1 MVRLGQGEGG
11 EGDPGRAL
19 SDTDRFVYRL
29 YSSNSMSSTPIP
41 ASPGLAAAGPG
52 GPGPA
57 PSGPAARGR
66 PRSEAADRAILRAA
80 TELLAERGLA
90 GMSMEEV
97 AARAGVGKATIY
109 RRWRSRGALALD
121 AFMADFTAAQPLP
134 DTGRLRG
141 DLLTALRAWVKVV
154 TRTPAGRILSGL
166 IAAAQDDPELAA
178 AWRARVVE
186 PMRAQ
191 HRIMLRRAI
200 KRGEIPASTDTDVAL
215 DLMYGAAYHRLLQGH
230 RPLTDPFLR
239 RVVDTIVRGIG
250 TS

>member
-1 MVRLGQGEGG
+1 M
-11 EGDPGRAL
+11 
-19 SDTDRFVYRL
+19 DR
-29 YSSNSMSSTPIP
+29 TTIP
-41 ASPGLAAAGPG
+41 VPPGLAAAGPG
-52 GPGPA
+52 GLGPA
-57 PSGPAARGR
+57 PGGPAARGR

-134 DTGRLRG
+134 DTGSLRG
-141 DLLTALRAWVKVV
+141 DLLAALRAWVKAV
-154 TRTPAGRILSGL
+154 TRTPAGRILAGL
-166 IAAAQDDPELAA
+166 VAAIQDDPELAT
-178 AWRARVVE
+178 AWRARVLE
-186 PMRAQ
+186 PLRAE

-200 KRGEIPASTDTDVAL
+200 ERGEIPASTDTDVAL

-230 RPLTDPFLR
+230 RPLTDPFVR
-239 RVVDTIVRGIG
+239 RVVDVIVRGIG
-250 TS
+250 GPPA